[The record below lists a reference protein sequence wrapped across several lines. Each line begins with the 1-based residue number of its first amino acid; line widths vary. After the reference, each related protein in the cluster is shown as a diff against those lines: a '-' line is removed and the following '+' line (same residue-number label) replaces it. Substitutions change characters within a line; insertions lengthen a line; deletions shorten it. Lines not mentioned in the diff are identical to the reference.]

1 MTEATEAE
9 LRRLLRARSDSAAE
23 AALKSGGQVAPD
35 DLQEIDR
42 LVRLLEVRASSSEAP
57 RTQRSWQIAA
67 LLAATLLI
75 VSVLLFARLPETTI
89 ELEAH
94 ASEVSFVLPSEQV
107 LVERVDLASIGAS
120 GLRRIELPEEFVGS
134 SANRDGPAGE
144 HQAIHIAVADGGG
157 RRGSIGISA
166 VVPAAGTAVRLRRGD
181 LPGQYRLSLNNPN
194 VVMGIDVYGSVTVTV
209 PGVGRQSLE
218 FASPRAINLDAGPGL
233 ADFDLTFPD
242 LESGVMP
249 QLPVQ
254 NLAFFRVSERA
265 DARVSIVRRLSTLTS
280 GTLYF
285 ESLNGATRALRAGEA
300 LRFSETHGEI
310 RRLRLGKD
318 DLALSFHGRVG
329 GMRTGPDDSPQNLM
343 PTCLEWLKARHG
355 LSLLWGTTFYLFGL
369 ALAVLRWLKVSI

>member
-1 MTEATEAE
+1 MTDATEAA

-23 AALKSGGQVAPD
+23 AALKSGGQVASN
-35 DLQEIDR
+35 DLLEIDR
-42 LVRLLEVRASSSEAP
+42 LVRLLEVRASRSEAP

-107 LVERVDLASIGAS
+107 LVERVDIASIGAS

-134 SANRDGPAGE
+134 SASDDGPAGE
-144 HQAIHIAVADGGG
+144 HQAIHIAVAEGGG
-157 RRGSIGISA
+157 QRGSIGISA

-181 LPGQYRLSLNNPN
+181 LLGQYRLSLNNPN
-194 VVMGIDVYGSVTVTV
+194 AVIGIDVYGSVVVTV

-218 FASPRAINLDAGPGL
+218 FGSPRAINLDAGPGL
-233 ADFDLTFPD
+233 ADFDLTFRD

-254 NLAFFRVSERA
+254 NLAFFRVAERA

-318 DLALSFHGRVG
+318 DLTLSFHGRVR
-329 GMRTGPDDSPQNLM
+329 GMHTGPDDSPQNLM
-343 PTCLEWLKARHG
+343 PTWLEWLKARHG
-355 LSLLWGTTFYLFGL
+355 LSLLWGTTFYLFGM